1 MNTETEIVCKD
12 LYDNNPNIYFF
23 WGVVAKETSDV
34 DTLATT
40 LESQTY
46 EQFRSADLGI
56 VCEALLENALRNV
69 DWKEVAEYVMEDV
82 EDRSE

>member
-12 LYDNNPNIYFF
+12 LYDNNENIYFF
-23 WGVVAKETSDV
+23 WGLLAKDASDA
-34 DTLATT
+34 DSLAST

-46 EQFRSADLGI
+46 ELFRGADLGT

-69 DWKEVAEYVMEDV
+69 DWKEVADYIMEDV
-82 EDRSE
+82 KDRSE